1 VTHAL
6 PADPRPQSPDD
17 ASETERNVLFHPLV
31 TLACQPVPSPPE
43 RRIGLGRNR
52 MDVHR
57 LTYAVVTPVRDEA
70 RSLPPLA
77 ESLLSQSV
85 HPSCW
90 VIADTGSTDETP
102 EVIEHLAS
110 QVDWIVPTRIEETTK
125 ARGGPIVRAFSH
137 GLSRVVPPTDVV
149 VKLDADMTMG
159 SNFFESLL
167 ERFETTH
174 DLGIAG
180 GSLHEW
186 EHGEW
191 RPRYGTDDFVR
202 GGCRA
207 YRWQCLQDVLPL
219 EERIGWDGLDLVK
232 ARIGGWKTGQFQD
245 LPVFHHRSVGARE
258 HSQAKSWYEMGD
270 AMHYMGYRPS
280 YAFLAGI
287 FNART
292 DLTSVASIAGFWMAG
307 IRRKPKHSDPRVLS
321 YVRDQQRLRN
331 LPRRAAEKLGKR

>member
-1 VTHAL
+1 M
-6 PADPRPQSPDD
+6 
-17 ASETERNVLFHPLV
+17 
-31 TLACQPVPSPPE
+31 
-43 RRIGLGRNR
+43 G
-52 MDVHR
+52 VHR

-70 RSLPPLA
+70 PSLPRLA
-77 ESLLSQSV
+77 ESLFSQSV
-85 HPSCW
+85 QPSCW

-102 EVIEHLAS
+102 EVIERLAARA
-110 QVDWIVPTRIEETTK
+110 DWIVPTRIEEPTK
-125 ARGGPIVRAFSH
+125 ARGAPIVRGFSH
-137 GLSRVVPPTDVV
+137 GLSCIVTPTDVV
-149 VKLDADMTMG
+149 AKLDADITMA

-174 DLGIAG
+174 NLGIAG

-207 YRWQCLQDVLPL
+207 YRWECLQDVLPF

-232 ARIGGWKTGQFQD
+232 ARIGGWKTGEFRE
-245 LPVFHHRSVGARE
+245 LAVFHHRSVGARE
-258 HSQAKSWYEMGD
+258 NSQAKSWYEMGD
-270 AMHYMGYRPS
+270 AMHYMGYRPY

-287 FNART
+287 FNSRT
-292 DLTSVASIAGFWMAG
+292 DLKSVASIAGFSMAA

-321 YVRDQQRLRN
+321 YVRDQQGIRN
-331 LPRRAAEKLGKR
+331 LPRRAAEKLGRH